1 MCCVTAPSPQRGP
14 WYRKLYSYSSP
25 NLPTVHFVP
34 KPVKMYS
41 GSFFCLRTCTGQRT
55 HTVLFIP
62 TVFKLSAEHCMDRDR
77 IMAEVCSTK
86 SVLCRLSPCVN
97 RAGHC
102 LENSQRASGCVED
115 SLMRWCKTKRTSSE
129 VKKVIS
135 TKMTMK
141 MSNWRVHEIQEVKNC
156 PMN

>member
-1 MCCVTAPSPQRGP
+1 MSLLHLLREALGIE
-14 WYRKLYSYSSP
+14 SY
-25 NLPTVHFVP
+25 
-34 KPVKMYS
+34 
-41 GSFFCLRTCTGQRT
+41 
-55 HTVLFIP
+55 IP
-62 TVFKLSAEHCMDRDR
+62 TAVRIYQQSTLCQSQSKCTVVPSSVCGLVLVSGRTRFCSFQLSLNSVQNTVWTETEF
-77 IMAEVCSTK
+77 MAEVCSTK